1 MAGAIAAGK
10 RDMNRMENIHEWKNT
25 ITFFFFSLLYQCCVR
40 VFVLLGPEGNTVIL
54 KPSELSRKTEKLLV
68 DLIPKYLNK
77 ECYKV
82 FIIERDV
89 NS

>member
-1 MAGAIAAGK
+1 
-10 RDMNRMENIHEWKNT
+10 MENT
-25 ITFFFFSLLYQCCVR
+25 ITFFFLISLFYQCCVR
-40 VFVLLGPEGNTVIL
+40 VFVLLGRVGNTVIL

-82 FIIERDV
+82 FTDERDV